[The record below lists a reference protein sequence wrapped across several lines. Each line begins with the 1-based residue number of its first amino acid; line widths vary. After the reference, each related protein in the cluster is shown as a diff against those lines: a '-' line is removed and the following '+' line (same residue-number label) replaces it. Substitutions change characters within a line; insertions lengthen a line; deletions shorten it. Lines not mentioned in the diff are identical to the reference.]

1 MPRNVRIEDRM
12 GETCLTRRNRG
23 GHDPGSV
30 RRARRSRFPGR
41 SAQRRLRERV
51 RAALRA
57 AALRAR
63 VPRLAALPRAW
74 RARAFGDAALRPS
87 RFRVLRMACALLED
101 PARFRPE
108 RPRAESRTALRRVS
122 AEVVPG
128 LGAPSFTPERRALE
142 RPMAIACFVERAP
155 CFPSRMWWIS
165 SRTNSPACVEGAL
178 PSSRSCF
185 ARSSVSCSGI
195 GPSSFIQ
202 GGCPL
207 KRRSTLARFWA
218 SRAFCSP

>member
-1 MPRNVRIEDRM
+1 MG
-12 GETCLTRRNRG
+12 GETC
-23 GHDPGSV
+23 
-30 RRARRSRFPGR
+30 

-51 RAALRA
+51 RAALPA

-63 VPRLAALPRAW
+63 APRLAALERAW

-87 RFRVLRMACALLED
+87 RFNAFRVALPLFD
-101 PARFRPE
+101 AAVRFRPE

-122 AEVVPG
+122 AEVLPG
-128 LGAPSFTPERRALE
+128 LGAASFTPERRALE
-142 RPMAIACFVERAP
+142 RPMAMACFVERAP

-165 SRTNSPACVEGAL
+165 SRMNSPACVEGAL
-178 PSSRSCF
+178 PSSRSCV

-207 KRRSTLARFWA
+207 QRRSTSARFWA